1 MSQTNLNEVIKNVET
16 LLRSPIA
23 LKEISESTGIS
34 ESVLKKL
41 SSGEREVTN
50 AKFEVI
56 NLLYQFYLENKS
68 EIFKDKSFMEEL
80 SRVNLPKNIRN
91 FIKDLSNAIDQVNN
105 NEQEMLY
112 EVKTIYVKDKQGHIE
127 EKGKCIAVDENLA
140 LNLDVNTGLA
150 KDPYDLKINTE
161 ISDIVD
167 ELKHVKIIFDELGL
181 ENALKQ
187 IKCDGGKIKLSK
199 EKRHIMVYPKGTSL
213 YEYNRFDYI
222 GAFERMFFSLEYN
235 KEKIRGKW
243 F

>member
-1 MSQTNLNEVIKNVET
+1 MSQTNLNEVIKNVEM
-16 LLRSPIA
+16 LLRSPIT
-23 LKEISESTGIS
+23 LKEISECTGIS
-34 ESVLKKL
+34 ENVLKKL

-80 SRVNLPKNIRN
+80 SSVNLPKNIRN

-140 LNLDVNTGLA
+140 LNLDVNTGFA

-181 ENALKQ
+181 
-187 IKCDGGKIKLSK
+187 
-199 EKRHIMVYPKGTSL
+199 
-213 YEYNRFDYI
+213 
-222 GAFERMFFSLEYN
+222 
-235 KEKIRGKW
+235 
-243 F
+243 